1 MTTRRLE
8 FDATMWRSSL
18 EIYNSFNAA
27 LGMPQWWGHS
37 VDALLEA
44 LIWDVNTARYPAN
57 IVIIRN
63 LANATP
69 DVRDELVL
77 LRRCVQE
84 ALAEWRQDE
93 GTDFPLRFDL
103 M

>member
-1 MTTRRLE
+1 MAGRTLE
-8 FDATMWRSSL
+8 FDAAKWRSSL
-18 EIYNSFNAA
+18 EIYRSFNAA

-44 LIWDVNTARYPAN
+44 LIWDVGTATYPASA
-57 IVIIRN
+57 VIIRDV
-63 LANATP
+63 ANATP
-69 DVRDELVL
+69 DVCDELVL

-84 ALAEWRQDE
+84 ALAEWRDDE

-103 M
+103 L